1 MLTPAGGVRR
11 DLGRNIPTVEPQ
23 PLVVEVANGSQ
34 MFRSLRE
41 RNAKLFF
48 AGLAV
53 SNVGTWLQ
61 ATAQVLLVRSL
72 GGNGVALGIVTACQ
86 FLPMLLIGLWAGAL
100 ADRFDRRRLTIIT
113 QAAMGVQA
121 IALGVLD
128 LTGVVTIPTVYAMSL
143 VLGVIGAIDN
153 PARRGLATELV
164 ERRDL
169 TNVMSL
175 NTSVMTGSR
184 IFGPALAALFA
195 NVMGTGWCFVLNG
208 VSFIAL
214 LWALVAIDPDR
225 LYRSAPAPDSATP
238 IRDGLRAVW
247 ADPVLRLTVVV
258 YAVVCTFAF
267 NYTVSIPLLIRDQ
280 LDAPDSMFGWI
291 LSTTSVGSVVG
302 SLMVA
307 RLHLVRVRLQLASVL
322 VTAVSMTVMALST
335 SRALTFAIAVPFGA
349 GVAAFI
355 AASNSIF
362 AERTSPDMRG
372 RVLALGAVLFLGS
385 APIGAPITG
394 WIGDHVSASWSMFYG
409 ALIAF
414 LTVLVAGIYAS
425 RSRPA
430 GIDRAPVAAVR

>member
-1 MLTPAGGVRR
+1 
-11 DLGRNIPTVEPQ
+11 
-23 PLVVEVANGSQ
+23 

-86 FLPMLLIGLWAGAL
+86 FLPMLFIGLWAGAL
-100 ADRFDRRRLTIIT
+100 SDRFDRRRLTIIT
-113 QAAMGVQA
+113 QTAMGVQA

-128 LTGVVTIPTVYAMSL
+128 LTNVVTIPIVYAMSL
-143 VLGVIGAIDN
+143 ALGIIGAIDN

-164 ERRDL
+164 ERKDL

-195 NVMGTGWCFVLNG
+195 GVLGTGWCFVLNG
-208 VSFIAL
+208 VSFLAL
-214 LWALVAIDPDR
+214 LWALIAIDPSR
-225 LYRSAPAPDSATP
+225 LYRNAPAPASDTP

-247 ADPVLRLTVVV
+247 ADPVLRLSVTV
-258 YAVVCTFAF
+258 YAIVCTFAF
-267 NYTVSIPLLIRDQ
+267 NYAVSIPLLIRDQ
-280 LDAPDSMFGWI
+280 LHASDELFGWV
-291 LSTTSVGSVVG
+291 LSVTSVGSVLG
-302 SLMVA
+302 ALMVA
-307 RLHLVRVRLQLASVL
+307 RLDTVRIRLLFASVL
-322 VTAVSMTVMALST
+322 VTAATMTVMAFST
-335 SRALTFAIAVPFGA
+335 STALTFAIAVPFGA

-394 WIGDHVSASWSMFYG
+394 WVGDNVSASWSMFYG
-409 ALIAF
+409 ALIAVF
-414 LTVLVAGIYAS
+414 TVVVAAIYAS
-425 RSRPA
+425 RNTSFDNTSLE
-430 GIDRAPVAAVR
+430 GSPVAAAN

>member
-1 MLTPAGGVRR
+1 
-11 DLGRNIPTVEPQ
+11 VEPV
-23 PLVVEVANGSQ
+23 PLVVIDEVSGPTPGGDEARGSQ

-61 ATAQVLLVRSL
+61 ATAQVLLVRQL
-72 GGNGVALGIVTACQ
+72 GGNGLALGIVTACQ

-100 ADRFDRRRLTIIT
+100 SDRFDRRRLTIIT

-128 LTGVVTIPTVYAMSL
+128 LTNVVTIPIVYAMSL
-143 VLGVIGAIDN
+143 ALGIIGAIDN

-164 ERRDL
+164 ERKDL

-195 NVMGTGWCFVLNG
+195 GVLGTGWCFVLNG
-208 VSFIAL
+208 VSFLAL
-214 LWALVAIDPDR
+214 LWALIAIDPAR
-225 LYRSAPAPDSATP
+225 LYRNAPAPASDTP

-247 ADPVLRLTVVV
+247 ADPVLRLTVTV
-258 YAVVCTFAF
+258 YAIVCTFAF
-267 NYTVSIPLLIRDQ
+267 NYAVSIPLLIRDQ
-280 LDAPDSMFGWI
+280 LHAPDTLFGWI
-291 LSTTSVGSVVG
+291 LSVTSFGSVFG
-302 SLMVA
+302 ALMVA
-307 RLHLVRVRLQLASVL
+307 RLHVVRVRLLFASVL
-322 VTAVSMTVMALST
+322 VTAVSMTVMAFST
-335 SRALTFAIAVPFGA
+335 SRVLTFAIAVPFGA

-394 WIGDHVSASWSMFYG
+394 WIGDHVSATWSMLYG

-414 LTVLVAGIYAS
+414 LTLLVAAIYAA
-425 RSRPA
+425 RYQP
-430 GIDRAPVAAVR
+430 GHIDRAPVAAAR

>member
-1 MLTPAGGVRR
+1 M
-11 DLGRNIPTVEPQ
+11 EPV
-23 PLVVEVANGSQ
+23 PLVATPETAGSEARGSQ

-128 LTGVVTIPTVYAMSL
+128 LTNVVTIPIVYAMSL
-143 VLGVIGAIDN
+143 ALGIIGAIDN

-164 ERRDL
+164 ERKDL

-195 NVMGTGWCFVLNG
+195 NVLGTGWCFVLNG
-208 VSFIAL
+208 VSFLAL
-214 LWALVAIDPDR
+214 LWALIAIDPSR
-225 LYRSAPAPDSATP
+225 LYRSAPAPASDTP

-247 ADPVLRLTVVV
+247 ADPVLRLTVTV
-258 YAVVCTFAF
+258 YAIVCTFAF
-267 NYTVSIPLLIRDQ
+267 NYAVSIPLLIRDQ
-280 LDAPDSMFGWI
+280 LHAPDTMFGWI
-291 LSTTSVGSVVG
+291 LSVTSIGSVFG
-302 SLMVA
+302 ALMVA
-307 RLHLVRVRLQLASVL
+307 RLHVVRIRLLFASVL
-322 VTAVSMTVMALST
+322 VTSASMTVMAFST
-335 SRALTFAIAVPFGA
+335 SRVLTFAIAVPFGA

-362 AERTSPDMRG
+362 AERTNPDMRG
-372 RVLALGAVLFLGS
+372 RG
-385 APIGAPITG
+385 PRP
-394 WIGDHVSASWSMFYG
+394 
-409 ALIAF
+409 
-414 LTVLVAGIYAS
+414 
-425 RSRPA
+425 RSRPVPRLGTDRCTDHRMGRRPCERQLVDVLRRA
-430 GIDRAPVAAVR
+430 DRAHHGGRRRDLRIPQPPARSTVHRSPRPVEAF

>member
-1 MLTPAGGVRR
+1 
-11 DLGRNIPTVEPQ
+11 
-23 PLVVEVANGSQ
+23 

-53 SNVGTWLQ
+53 SNIGTWLQ
-61 ATAQVLLVRSL
+61 ATAQVLLVREL

-86 FLPMLLIGLWAGAL
+86 FLPMLVIGLWAGAL
-100 ADRFDRRRLTIIT
+100 SDRFDRRRLTIIT

-121 IALGVLD
+121 IVLGVLD
-128 LTGVVTIPTVYAMSL
+128 LTNVVTIPTVYVMSL
-143 VLGVIGAIDN
+143 ALGIIGAIDN

-164 ERRDL
+164 ERRNL

-195 NVMGTGWCFVLNG
+195 NVLGTGWCFVLNG
-208 VSFIAL
+208 VSFLAL
-214 LWALVAIDPDR
+214 LWALVAIDPNR
-225 LYRSAPAPDSATP
+225 LYRNAPAPASDTP

-247 ADPVLRLTVVV
+247 ADPVLRLTVSV
-258 YAVVCTFAF
+258 YAIVCTFAF

-280 LDAPDSMFGWI
+280 LDAPDAMFGWI
-291 LSTTSVGSVVG
+291 LSVTSVGSVVG
-302 SLMVA
+302 ALMVA
-307 RLHLVRVRLQLASVL
+307 RLQVVRVRLLFASVV
-322 VTAVSMTVMALST
+322 VTAVTMTGMAFST
-335 SRALTFAIAVPFGA
+335 STVLTFAIAVPFGA

-362 AERTSPDMRG
+362 AERTNPDMRG

-394 WIGDHVSASWSMFYG
+394 WIGDNVSASWSMFYG
-409 ALIAF
+409 ALIAL

-425 RSRPA
+425 RHHSSPV
-430 GIDRAPVAAVR
+430 DRASIAAAR

>member
-1 MLTPAGGVRR
+1 M
-11 DLGRNIPTVEPQ
+11 PTVEVE
-23 PLVVEVANGSQ
+23 PLVAVEQAKGSQ

-41 RNAKLFF
+41 RNARLFF

-61 ATAQVLLVRSL
+61 ATAQVLLVRRL
-72 GGNGVALGIVTACQ
+72 GGNGLALGIVTACQ

-143 VLGVIGAIDN
+143 ALGVIGAIDN

-195 NVMGTGWCFVLNG
+195 NVLGTGWCFVLNG
-208 VSFIAL
+208 LSFLAL
-214 LWALVAIDPDR
+214 LWALIAIDPDR
-225 LYRSAPAPDSATP
+225 LYRNAPAPDSTTP

-247 ADPVLRLTVVV
+247 ADPVLRLTVTV
-258 YAVVCTFAF
+258 YAIVCTFAF
-267 NYTVSIPLLIRDQ
+267 NYAVSIPLLIREQ
-280 LDAPDSMFGWI
+280 LDAPDSLFGWV
-291 LSTTSVGSVVG
+291 LSTTSMGSVIG
-302 SLMVA
+302 ALMIA
-307 RLHLVRVRLQLASVL
+307 RLEVVRIRFLFASVL
-322 VTAVSMTVMALST
+322 VTAVTMTVMAFST
-335 SRALTFAIAVPFGA
+335 NRLLTFAISVPFGA
-349 GVAAFI
+349 GAAAFI

-362 AERTSPDMRG
+362 AERTRPDMRG

-409 ALIAF
+409 AVVALVT
-414 LTVLVAGIYAS
+414 LLVAGLYAS
-425 RSRPA
+425 RNHPS
-430 GIDRAPVAAVR
+430 PVARSRAAAAP

>member
-1 MLTPAGGVRR
+1 V
-11 DLGRNIPTVEPQ
+11 
-23 PLVVEVANGSQ
+23 PLVGIEETAGAEAPGSQ

-61 ATAQVLLVRSL
+61 ATAQVLLVRNL

-100 ADRFDRRRLTIIT
+100 SDRFDRRRLTIIT

-121 IALGVLD
+121 VALGVLD
-128 LTGVVTIPTVYAMSL
+128 LTDVVTIPVVYAMSL
-143 VLGVIGAIDN
+143 ALGIIGAIDN

-184 IFGPALAALFA
+184 VFGPALAALFA
-195 NVMGTGWCFVLNG
+195 NVLGTGWCFVLNG
-208 VSFIAL
+208 VSFLAL

-225 LYRSAPAPDSATP
+225 LYRNAPAPASATP

-247 ADPVLRLTVVV
+247 ADPVLRLTVTV
-258 YAVVCTFAF
+258 YAIVCTFAF
-267 NYTVSIPLLIRDQ
+267 NYAVSIPLLIRDQ
-280 LDAPDSMFGWI
+280 LDASDSLFGWI
-291 LSTTSVGSVVG
+291 LSVTSIGSVFG

-307 RLHLVRVRLQLASVL
+307 RLHVVRIRLLFTSVL
-322 VTAVSMTVMALST
+322 LTVVTMSVMAFST
-335 SRALTFAIAVPFGA
+335 NEVLTFAIAIPFGA
-349 GVAAFI
+349 GIAAFI

-362 AERTSPDMRG
+362 AERTNPDMRG

-394 WIGDHVSASWSMFYG
+394 WVGDYVSASWSMFYG
-409 ALIAF
+409 ALIA
-414 LTVLVAGIYAS
+414 LITIVVAAIYAS
-425 RSRPA
+425 RNHQTQV
-430 GIDRAPVAAVR
+430 DRASVAAAR

>member
-1 MLTPAGGVRR
+1 
-11 DLGRNIPTVEPQ
+11 VEPV
-23 PLVVEVANGSQ
+23 PLVAIDEIGGPEEAKGSQ

-53 SNVGTWLQ
+53 SNIGTWLQ
-61 ATAQVLLVRSL
+61 ATAQVLLVRDL

-100 ADRFDRRRLTIIT
+100 SDRFDRRRLTIIT

-121 IALGVLD
+121 IVLGILD
-128 LTGVVTIPTVYAMSL
+128 LTDVVTIPTVYVMSL
-143 VLGVIGAIDN
+143 ALGIIGAIDN

-164 ERRDL
+164 ERRNL
-169 TNVMSL
+169 SNVMSL

-195 NVMGTGWCFVLNG
+195 NVLGTGWCFVLNG
-208 VSFIAL
+208 VSFLAL
-214 LWALVAIDPDR
+214 LWALIAIDPSR
-225 LYRSAPAPDSATP
+225 LYRNAPAAASATP

-247 ADPVLRLTVVV
+247 ADPVLRLTVTV
-258 YAVVCTFAF
+258 YAIVCTFAF
-267 NYTVSIPLLIRDQ
+267 NYAVSIPLLIRDQ
-280 LDAPDSMFGWI
+280 LHAPDTLFGWI
-291 LSTTSVGSVVG
+291 LSVTSFGSMFG
-302 SLMVA
+302 ALMVA
-307 RLHLVRVRLQLASVL
+307 RLDVVRIRLLFASVL
-322 VTAVSMTVMALST
+322 VTVVTMTVMAFST
-335 SRALTFAIAVPFGA
+335 SRVLTFAVAVPFGA

-362 AERTSPDMRG
+362 AERTNPDMRG

-394 WIGDHVSASWSMFYG
+394 WVGDHVSASWSMLYG
-409 ALIAF
+409 ALIA
-414 LTVLVAGIYAS
+414 LVTIVVAGIYAS
-425 RSRPA
+425 RNHPA
-430 GIDRAPVAAVR
+430 PVDRAPVAAAR

>member
-1 MLTPAGGVRR
+1 MGPETVSAEAG
-11 DLGRNIPTVEPQ
+11 
-23 PLVVEVANGSQ
+23 GSQ

-41 RNAKLFF
+41 RNARLFF
-48 AGLAV
+48 AGMAV

-72 GGNGVALGIVTACQ
+72 GGDGLALGIVTACQ

-100 ADRFDRRRLTIIT
+100 ADRFDRRHLTIIT

-128 LTGVVTIPTVYAMSL
+128 LTGVATIPIVYAMSL
-143 VLGVIGAIDN
+143 ALGIIGAIDN

-164 ERRDL
+164 DRKDL

-195 NVMGTGWCFVLNG
+195 GVLGTGWCFVLNG
-208 VSFIAL
+208 VSFLAL
-214 LWALVAIDPDR
+214 LWALIAIDPSR
-225 LYRSAPAPDSATP
+225 LYRNAPAPASDTP

-247 ADPVLRLTVVV
+247 ADPVLRLSVTV
-258 YAVVCTFAF
+258 YAIVCTFAF
-267 NYTVSIPLLIRDQ
+267 NYAVSIPLLIRDQ
-280 LDAPDSMFGWI
+280 LHASDELFGWV
-291 LSTTSVGSVVG
+291 LSVTSVGSVLG
-302 SLMVA
+302 ALMVA
-307 RLHLVRVRLQLASVL
+307 RLHVVRIRLVFASVL
-322 VTAVSMTVMALST
+322 VTAATMTVMAFST
-335 SRALTFAIAVPFGA
+335 STVLTFAIAVPFGA

-394 WIGDHVSASWSMFYG
+394 WVGDNVSASWSMFYG
-409 ALIAF
+409 ALIAT
-414 LTVLVAGIYAS
+414 LTVVVAAIYAS
-425 RSRPA
+425 RGTSA
-430 GIDRAPVAAVR
+430 GRSAVAAAN

>member
-1 MLTPAGGVRR
+1 M
-11 DLGRNIPTVEPQ
+11 EPV
-23 PLVVEVANGSQ
+23 PIVAIDEIGASEAQGSQAQGSQ

-41 RNAKLFF
+41 RNARLFF

-53 SNVGTWLQ
+53 SNIGTWLQ
-61 ATAQVLLVRSL
+61 ATAQVLLVRDL
-72 GGNGVALGIVTACQ
+72 GGNGLALGIVTACQ

-121 IALGVLD
+121 IVLGVLD
-128 LTGVVTIPTVYAMSL
+128 LTDVVTIPTVYLMSL
-143 VLGVIGAIDN
+143 ALGIIGAIDN

-164 ERRDL
+164 ERRNL
-169 TNVMSL
+169 SNVMSL

-195 NVMGTGWCFVLNG
+195 HVLGTGWCFVLNG
-208 VSFIAL
+208 LSFLAL
-214 LWALVAIDPDR
+214 LWALVAIDPNR
-225 LYRSAPAPDSATP
+225 LYRSPPAAASATP

-247 ADPVLRLTVVV
+247 ADPVLRLTVSV
-258 YAVVCTFAF
+258 YAIVCTFAF

-280 LDAPDSMFGWI
+280 LDAPDAMFGWI
-291 LSTTSVGSVVG
+291 LSVTSVGSVFG
-302 SLMVA
+302 ALMVA
-307 RLHLVRVRLQLASVL
+307 RLQVVRVRLLFASVVL
-322 VTAVSMTVMALST
+322 TAVTMTGMAFST
-335 SRALTFAIAVPFGA
+335 STVLTFAIAVPFGA

-394 WIGDHVSASWSMFYG
+394 WIGDNVSASWSMFYG
-409 ALIAF
+409 ALIAL

-425 RSRPA
+425 RTRPSEPV
-430 GIDRAPVAAVR
+430 DRGPVVAAH

>member
-1 MLTPAGGVRR
+1 M
-11 DLGRNIPTVEPQ
+11 EPV
-23 PLVVEVANGSQ
+23 PLVTTQETTGPETVSAEAGGSQ

-48 AGLAV
+48 AGMAV

-72 GGNGVALGIVTACQ
+72 GGDGLALGIVTACQ

-100 ADRFDRRRLTIIT
+100 ADRFDRRHLTIIT

-128 LTGVVTIPTVYAMSL
+128 LTGVATIPIVYAMSL
-143 VLGVIGAIDN
+143 ALGIIGAIDN

-164 ERRDL
+164 DRKDL

-195 NVMGTGWCFVLNG
+195 GVLGTGWCFVLNG
-208 VSFIAL
+208 VSFLAL
-214 LWALVAIDPDR
+214 LWALIAIDPSR
-225 LYRSAPAPDSATP
+225 LYRNAPAPASDTP

-247 ADPVLRLTVVV
+247 ADPVLRLSVTV
-258 YAVVCTFAF
+258 YAIVCTFAF
-267 NYTVSIPLLIRDQ
+267 NYAVSIPLLIRDQ
-280 LDAPDSMFGWI
+280 LHASDELFGWV
-291 LSTTSVGSVVG
+291 LSVTSVGSVLG
-302 SLMVA
+302 ALMVA
-307 RLHLVRVRLQLASVL
+307 RLHVVRIRLVFASVL
-322 VTAVSMTVMALST
+322 VTAATMTVMAFST
-335 SRALTFAIAVPFGA
+335 STVLTFAIAVPFGA

-394 WIGDHVSASWSMFYG
+394 WVGDNVSASWSMFYG
-409 ALIAF
+409 ALIATF
-414 LTVLVAGIYAS
+414 TVVVAAIYAS
-425 RSRPA
+425 RGTSA
-430 GIDRAPVAAVR
+430 DRSPVAAAN